1 MKQKSQK
8 QAFLH
13 ARLSLGDKV
22 LKPHKGAVIQ
32 FHGTTSYNQTTGC
45 PAIQPW
51 QTTRGIFMPIPAGI
65 FREYDIRGIV
75 DRDLTDTLVYDIGRA
90 IGSQARSQGLQKIVV
105 ARDGR
110 LSGPRFL
117 AQLSNGL
124 TSTGCVV
131 IDIERVAT
139 PTLYYAVHH
148 LGADGGVM
156 LTGSHNPSNYN
167 GFKIML
173 GGGTLHGEHIQG
185 LRRRIEAANF
195 VVGNGHVESL
205 DILRDYIERI
215 VGDVKLARKLRIGID
230 CGNGVTGGT
239 APQLFRELGCEVH
252 ELFTEIDGNFP
263 NHHPDP
269 TVEKNLQDLI
279 RLVDAEQLD
288 LGLAFDGDGD
298 RIGVVAP
305 GGEIIWA
312 DRQLILLAQDVLSR
326 NPGAPIIFDV
336 KCSRHLASAITA
348 AGGQAVMWKT
358 GHSLIK
364 GKMLETHAPLAGEM
378 SGHIFYKERWYGFDD
393 AMYTGARLLEIL
405 SRDSRAPGDVLKAL
419 PKGFSTPELRL
430 DTPEGRN
437 FSLVEDLKR
446 AARFPG
452 AQIIDLDGI
461 RVEFPDAW
469 GLARASNTQ
478 PAVVL
483 RFEGDDLA
491 ALARIQEAFRQL
503 LAQVEPGLKLPF

>member
-1 MKQKSQK
+1 
-8 QAFLH
+8 
-13 ARLSLGDKV
+13 
-22 LKPHKGAVIQ
+22 
-32 FHGTTSYNQTTGC
+32 
-45 PAIQPW
+45 
-51 QTTRGIFMPIPAGI
+51 MPIPAGI

-75 DRDLTDTLVYDIGRA
+75 DRDLTDALVYDIGRA
-90 IGSQARSQGLQKIVV
+90 IGSQARSQGLRKIVV

-117 AQLSNGL
+117 DQLSNGL

-131 IDIERVAT
+131 IDIERVPT

-156 LTGSHNPSNYN
+156 VTGSHNPSDYN

-185 LRRRIEAANF
+185 LRRRMEGGDF
-195 VVGNGHVESL
+195 VTGPGHVEHL
-205 DILRDYIERI
+205 DIHRDYVERI
-215 VGDVKLARKLRIGID
+215 VGDVKLSRKLRIAID
-230 CGNGVTGGT
+230 CGNGVTGGI

-252 ELFTEIDGNFP
+252 ELFTEIDGHFP

-279 RLVDAEQLD
+279 RLVDAEHLD

-336 KCSRHLASAITA
+336 KCSRHLAAAITK

-364 GKMLETHAPLAGEM
+364 GKMLESHAPLAGEM

-405 SRDSRAPGDVLKAL
+405 SKDARAPGEVLRAL

-437 FSLVEDLKR
+437 FSLVDDLKR
-446 AARFPG
+446 AAHFPD
-452 AQIIDLDGI
+452 ATIIDLDGI

-483 RFEGDDLA
+483 RFEGDNPA
-491 ALARIQEAFRQL
+491 ALSRIQEAFRAL